1 MKPIAYIDRVSGK
14 PKLIDAYVVQTP
26 VDIPL
31 YTHPV
36 KELTDEEIHQ
46 IFQFETGFYFDD
58 SPADSIAI
66 MDFARAILRK
76 ANEK

>member
-1 MKPIAYIDRVSGK
+1 MKPIAYIDHVSGK

-36 KELTDEEIHQ
+36 ELTDKEINPLWRYRKKGE
-46 IFQFETGFYFDD
+46 FDQFSYVEWNDED
-58 SPADSIAI
+58 SFGYEITMFLPTY
-66 MDFARAILRK
+66 
-76 ANEK
+76 